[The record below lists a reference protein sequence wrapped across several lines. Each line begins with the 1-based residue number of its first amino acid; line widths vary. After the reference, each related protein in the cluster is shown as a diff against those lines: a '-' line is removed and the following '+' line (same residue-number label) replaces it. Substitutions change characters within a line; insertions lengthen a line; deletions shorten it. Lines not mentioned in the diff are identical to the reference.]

1 MKKIAFPATIILE
14 YMDDGY
20 DTVLTLIDIKK
31 RINTEGGTLEM
42 ITGYSGKETPVLI
55 IKP

>member
-42 ITGYSGKETPVLI
+42 ITGYSETETPVLI